1 MGPGIPEL
9 EGECQLHDVIPLDV
23 GITYL
28 ENKGHQ
34 EAVKQLKETAEEY
47 NSKTTQT
54 FKGSGEMGAC
64 RKQFG
69 TSVVSILNEMS
80 ASERKKVHAF
90 DSDLE
95 GSVGLTAV
103 RENYPE
109 CFTKGG
115 NT

>member
-28 ENKGHQ
+28 ENKGHD

-47 NSKTTQT
+47 SSKANQT
-54 FKGSGEMGAC
+54 FKGSGEKGAC

-69 TSVVSILNEMS
+69 TSVVNMLNEMS
-80 ASERKKVHAF
+80 DSERKKVHAF
-90 DSDLE
+90 DSDL
-95 GSVGLTAV
+95 
-103 RENYPE
+103 
-109 CFTKGG
+109 
-115 NT
+115 